1 MHASASTDTD
11 VCSPQQHVHKNLLK
25 SYLSEV
31 KWNSNDFV
39 PWRNNMFTQIKNK
52 KNMLVKLE
60 STQNFLN
67 GLSWRNRENIKST

>member
-11 VCSPQQHVHKNLLK
+11 VCLPQQHVHKNLLK

-52 KNMLVKLE
+52 KKHVGQIRIHSKFLKR
-60 STQNFLN
+60 TQLKKQ
-67 GLSWRNRENIKST
+67 GKH